1 MSVKSPEA
9 VLRAALVAD
18 GTLATLI
25 GTRIYPVIAP
35 ASAGLPFV
43 TWRRSGIQRNQTLG
57 APVGVP
63 RLSVEYGIYAASYET
78 AREVA
83 DRMRVV
89 LDGYGATVDNVVVR
103 QVSLEQENDDFVSL
117 AGTELPP
124 AYQITMV
131 FDVWWQET

>member
-1 MSVKSPEA
+1 MSLKSPEA
-9 VLRAALVAD
+9 VLRAAMIAD
-18 GTLATLI
+18 ATLTADI

-35 ASAGLPFV
+35 ASATLPFV
-43 TWRRSGIQRNQTLG
+43 TWRRAGIQRSQTLG

-63 RLSVEYGIYAASYET
+63 RLSVEFSIYATTYET

-89 LDGYGATVDNVVVR
+89 LDGYGGTFDNVVVR
-103 QVSLEQENDDFVSL
+103 QVSLEQESDDFVAL
-117 AGTELPP
+117 AGTEMPP
-124 AYQITMV
+124 AFQITMV